1 MKNISGT
8 ITSGGTAQVL
18 SAGNNN
24 RRYLLVQN
32 ISDITMWVNELGV
45 ATADTPSI
53 QLVAGASLE
62 LVGPQAAGAW
72 SIIGA
77 TTGKK
82 FVAREA

>member
-1 MKNISGT
+1 MKNLSGT

-18 SAGNNN
+18 CTHNNN
-24 RRYLLVQN
+24 RAYLLVQN
-32 ISDITMWVNELGV
+32 ISDITMWVNDLGT

-62 LVGPQAAGAW
+62 LTGRAAVGAW

-82 FVAREA
+82 FVAREI